1 MKNSLF
7 ARLIAVIAVYIGL
20 KYFGGDIGAKIL
32 YPINLLVTFLHELG
46 HALGA
51 LITGGKVLKL
61 EVAADGSGVT
71 HTAGGSRGVILM
83 GGYIGSA
90 ILGNLLFYIGAKWQ
104 KASNVAITLLCA
116 TMVFSGFY
124 WFSTMFSFGFSV
136 AFAVALYLISKYTNM
151 DREILMFLGLAS
163 ILYIIQDF
171 RVGPSSDLEK
181 YAELMVIFPK
191 TVWMY
196 IWLGIALLLCFL
208 NLRLIFKT
216 EKKAYASTPENILDD
231 QKF

>member
-1 MKNSLF
+1 MKNPIF
-7 ARLIAVIAVYIGL
+7 TRLLVVVGIYVGL
-20 KYFGGDIGAKIL
+20 KYFGGAVGAKIL

-71 HTAGGSRGVILM
+71 YTAGGNRGIILM

-104 KASNVAITLLCA
+104 KAAHVAIALLCA

-136 AFAVALYLISKYTNM
+136 AFAVGLYLISRFTSL

-191 TVWMY
+191 SVWMY
-196 IWLGIALLLCFL
+196 LWLFIALLLCFL
-208 NLRLIFKT
+208 NLRLIFKK
-216 EKKAYASTPENILDD
+216 EKQVEVG
-231 QKF
+231 